1 MPHFLILRLD
11 GPMQAWGTHT
21 YEDFRPSNHFPTR
34 SGLLGL
40 IGACLGLER
49 QDQAALER
57 LAQSLEFTVRV
68 DRQVYRPGQ
77 ENPQVR
83 NSLKLRDFHTVEDA
97 RKVDGSKSEYPV
109 VSHRDYLHDAAFTV
123 AVMEKPEA
131 AYPLNN
137 LIQALRRPLYT
148 PVLGRRSCPLARP
161 LLETGE
167 VIEAENAKIVLDSIP
182 PGCGLM
188 YSEGELLANDKPLP
202 LRDVPLYGRYRQFGT
217 RRVYVHAAEQ
227 EV

>member
-21 YEDFRPSNHFPTR
+21 YEGFRPSNHFPTR

-49 QDQAALER
+49 QDQPALER
-57 LAQSLEFTVRV
+57 LAQSIEFTVRV
-68 DRQVYRPGQ
+68 DHQVSRFSQ
-77 ENPQVR
+77 EKLQDKNP
-83 NSLKLRDFHTVEDA
+83 LKVIDYHTVREA
-97 RKVDGSKSEYPV
+97 RKVDGSKNKHAIESFRE
-109 VSHRDYLHDAAFTV
+109 YLHDAVFTV

-131 AYPLNN
+131 AYPLNS

-161 LLETGE
+161 LLENGE
-167 VIEAENAKIVLDSIP
+167 VIEAENAKIALDSIP

-202 LRDVPLYGRYRQFGT
+202 LRDVPQYGRYRQFGT
-217 RRVYVHAAEQ
+217 RRVYVHAAEP